1 MPSGSRWSQRRVM
14 RSHCLASTSSEHGRA
29 DATSVPGRRVARGAR
44 HRHRVLIAGGGVGGL
59 EAMLALRD
67 LAIDRVA
74 ITVLSPDERFSLRA
88 RSVQDAFGVAAPR
101 SYHLPDLCTTHGTVY
116 VRDTLVHV
124 GQQEH
129 RVTTRS
135 GRQDVLRLA
144 PRGGRRTAATR
155 LPPAEQRC
163 AVRGTP
169 RPCTAWS
176 RIWRAATAGASP
188 SSCRR
193 GVTWPLPLYELALMA
208 AERAYSQCLDVA
220 LTLIT
225 PEQEPLGMFG
235 APASEVVRHLMQE
248 SGITLRTA
256 TNVTDVRSGHVL
268 LHNGHAIVRAQRVV
282 TAPIPAGRSR
292 RDRQRPPGLC
302 ALSRSIQ

>member
-1 MPSGSRWSQRRVM
+1 M
-14 RSHCLASTSSEHGRA
+14 HG
-29 DATSVPGRRVARGAR
+29 
-44 HRHRVLIAGGGVGGL
+44 L
-59 EAMLALRD
+59 
-67 LAIDRVA
+67 
-74 ITVLSPDERFSLRA
+74 
-88 RSVQDAFGVAAPR
+88 VQDLEGGYCRSIAFIV
-101 SYHLPDLCTTHGTVY
+101 
-116 VRDTLVHV
+116 
-124 GQQEH
+124 
-129 RVTTRS
+129 
-135 GRQDVLRLA
+135 
-144 PRGGRRTAATR
+144 
-155 LPPAEQRC
+155 PP
-163 AVRGTP
+163 
-169 RPCTAWS
+169 
-176 RIWRAATAGASP
+176 
-188 SSCRR
+188 

-282 TAPIPAGRSR
+282 TASIPAGRSR